1 MKIARVRKHLKMD
14 NWLPQRFR
22 NAMFLFP
29 DFLLTKDNAIYF
41 LSQLFNLQCSKGHCF
56 ELESK

>member
-14 NWLPQRFR
+14 NWFR

-29 DFLLTKDNAIYF
+29 DFLLTKDNAI
-41 LSQLFNLQCSKGHCF
+41 CF
-56 ELESK
+56 FITII